1 MSSEGNNAKPRR
13 RATAKPSSLQDVRKV
28 KLTLYL
34 DADLAKR
41 FAVHAEMME
50 QDKSELFAAMV
61 RTHCRRFV
69 VHDRGGDAGASAEA
83 GTAEDR
89 GETTPGSEPVPT
101 MSG

>member
-1 MSSEGNNAKPRR
+1 MSSEGNYAKPRR

-34 DADLAKR
+34 DTDLAKR

-50 QDKSELFAAMV
+50 QDKSELFAEMV

-69 VHDRGGDAGASAEA
+69 VHDHGKNPGESTEAGAA
-83 GTAEDR
+83 
-89 GETTPGSEPVPT
+89 
-101 MSG
+101 

>member
-13 RATAKPSSLQDVRKV
+13 RATAKPPSLQDVRKV

-34 DADLAKR
+34 DTDLAKR

-50 QDKSELFAAMV
+50 QDKSELFAEMV

-69 VHDRGGDAGASAEA
+69 MHDRARGP
-83 GTAEDR
+83 
-89 GETTPGSEPVPT
+89 GETAAPDVA
-101 MSG
+101 